1 MDSLEYIVITCPT
14 CGRENNEH
22 EAACI
27 YCGTPFVD
35 SAVKTRTFADT
46 NESDDIIPKW
56 GTARTTSRI
65 NLNVFHD
72 GKEEILT
79 FETKDMEQLVMGRV
93 DPETKEVPQI
103 DLSPFDAVDN
113 GVSRRHAAIT
123 RKENTLQLVDLHAAN
138 GTFLNGQKLV
148 PEQPRVLRD
157 GDDIR
162 LGRLVIRIA
171 FERS

>member
-1 MDSLEYIVITCPT
+1 VIKCPN
-14 CGRENNEH
+14 CGRENKET

-27 YCGTPFVD
+27 YCGTPLVD
-35 SAVKTRTFADT
+35 SAVKTRTFNDST
-46 NESDDIIPKW
+46 ETDDNIPKW
-56 GTARTTSRI
+56 GSARTTPRI
-65 NLNVFHD
+65 HLSVFYG
-72 GKEEILT
+72 GKEEKLT
-79 FETKDMEQLVMGRV
+79 FETKDMEQLVMGRL
-93 DPETKEVPQI
+93 DPETQETPQI
-103 DLSPFDAVDN
+103 DLSAFDAVEN

-162 LGRLVIRIA
+162 LGRLVIRIMFDRA
-171 FERS
+171 